1 MHWPFCR
8 KRSTQEIVEFNSS
21 LKIDEKELILT
32 IKIVVIGVVWK
43 YLKRNQI
50 TIRLKMMPADRRA
63 LELQHVVAA
72 IARQDISEFT
82 LTAKSADDPKMQVLQ
97 KWVHA
102 TVDSLIDMTAAMDN
116 YDFMAKGRIILSTMK
131 VTNLFS
137 ALIFR

>member
-1 MHWPFCR
+1 
-8 KRSTQEIVEFNSS
+8 
-21 LKIDEKELILT
+21 
-32 IKIVVIGVVWK
+32 
-43 YLKRNQI
+43 
-50 TIRLKMMPADRRA
+50 MPADRRA

-116 YDFMAKGRIILSTMK
+116 YDFIAKGRIILLTMK
-131 VTNLFS
+131 LTNLFS
-137 ALIFR
+137 AFIFHWLLIKAELKARSGISRQKNSNSIFDTKRRFALSA

>member
-1 MHWPFCR
+1 M
-8 KRSTQEIVEFNSS
+8 
-21 LKIDEKELILT
+21 T

-116 YDFMAKGRIILSTMK
+116 YDFMAKGRII
-131 VTNLFS
+131 FY
-137 ALIFR
+137 